1 MTLLYLSREMKTKK
15 AETARYCPISGSTSE
30 ETSTNTSI
38 SIDLLLVNVSRPDTV
53 RTEPGM
59 MEGVER
65 ENVFI
70 ITDRFSLTFLK
81 CYRRG
86 IISPSSGILVKL
98 YMTGRSKR
106 PKRTANSQPDL

>member
-53 RTEPGM
+53 STEPGK
-59 MEGVER
+59 MEEKEGKYV
-65 ENVFI
+65 
-70 ITDRFSLTFLK
+70 
-81 CYRRG
+81 
-86 IISPSSGILVKL
+86 
-98 YMTGRSKR
+98 
-106 PKRTANSQPDL
+106 